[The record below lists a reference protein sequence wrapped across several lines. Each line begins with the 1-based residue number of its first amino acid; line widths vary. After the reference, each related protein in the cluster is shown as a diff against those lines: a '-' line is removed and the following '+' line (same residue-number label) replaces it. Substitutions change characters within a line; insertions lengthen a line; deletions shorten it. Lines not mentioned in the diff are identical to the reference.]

1 MRAFVDW
8 LHEIFMK
15 INGNKI
21 YCGIIALGIQNH
33 LTHKGMF
40 QKKLFIAL
48 VAMATFASCTKEESL
63 NPTANISGV
72 DVPSA
77 VSSAV
82 AKAYPNAS
90 IDFSVIAPNSL
101 YAADITTATK
111 EVQAVVSTKG
121 EIREAFTKIEA
132 KDLPAAIT
140 TYLETNYKGYQF
152 VHASQKTTGTPTG
165 YRVEIIFNKEFTSL
179 IFDDKGAFVSKMV
192 GNPGF
197 GPGPGM
203 GGKGAPAPTFT
214 ALALADLPAPVQAA
228 IKAYTFQRAIA
239 MVAPDK
245 STIYHIHAVKDGL
258 TWDLDIDATGKILS
272 AKEMKPMPTI
282 TETDITTLP
291 AAIKTY
297 LDANAPAGWTLK
309 KATAISS
316 DNVIIHYHVLVNSGT
331 KVLTYMFDKDFKA
344 ITNAGK
350 GPMDNPSL
358 PKASITEISKDQIPA
373 TATSYLTANYAGYV
387 FSKAISVSLD
397 GAVKEIEVFISV
409 GDKKYKV
416 EFDATGK
423 FQSAVLL

>member
-8 LHEIFMK
+8 LHDFVMK
-15 INGNKI
+15 IICNKI

-48 VAMATFASCTKEESL
+48 VALATFASCTKEESL

-121 EIREAFTKIEA
+121 DIKEAFTKIEA
-132 KDLPAAIT
+132 KDLPVAIT
-140 TYLETNYKGYQF
+140 TYLETNFKGYEF
-152 VHASQKTTGTPTG
+152 VHAGQKTTGTPTG
-165 YRVEIIFNKEFTSL
+165 FRVEIVFNKEHYSL
-179 IFDDKGAFVSKMV
+179 IFDDKGAFVSQMT

-197 GPGPGM
+197 GPKAGK
-203 GGKGAPAPTFT
+203 GGKGGPSPVVTQ
-214 ALALADLPAPVQAA
+214 LALADLPAPVQAA
-228 IKAYTFQRAIA
+228 LKAYTFKRAMAII
-239 MVAPDK
+239 APDK
-245 STIYHIHAVKDGL
+245 STIYHIHAEKDGL

-282 TETDITTLP
+282 TATDITTLP
-291 AAIKTY
+291 AALKTY
-297 LDANAPAGWTLK
+297 LDANATAGGTLK
-309 KATAISS
+309 KATSISS

-331 KVLTYMFDKDFKA
+331 NVLTYMFDKDFKA

-350 GPMDNPSL
+350 GPKDNPSL
-358 PKASITEISKDQIPA
+358 PKATITEITKDQIPA
-373 TATSYLTANYAGYV
+373 AATTYLTTNYAGYV

-416 EFDATGK
+416 EFDAAGK
-423 FQSAVLL
+423 FLSAKLL

>member
-1 MRAFVDW
+1 
-8 LHEIFMK
+8 
-15 INGNKI
+15 
-21 YCGIIALGIQNH
+21 
-33 LTHKGMF
+33 MF
-40 QKKLFIAL
+40 QKKVFIAL
-48 VAMATFASCTKEESL
+48 FALATFASCSKEESL
-63 NPTANISGV
+63 SPTTSIGGV
-72 DVPSA
+72 NVPTV

-82 AKAYPNAS
+82 AKAYPNSS

-101 YAADITTATK
+101 FAADITSATK

-132 KDLPAAIT
+132 KDLPAAIS

-152 VHASQKTTGTPTG
+152 IHASQKTTGTPTG
-165 YRVEIIFNKEFTSL
+165 FRVEIIYNKEFTSL

-197 GPGPGM
+197 GPGPGKS
-203 GGKGAPAPTFT
+203 GKAAPAPAVTQLT
-214 ALALADLPAPVQAA
+214 LADLPASVQTA
-228 IKAYTFQRAIA
+228 IKAYTFKWAMA

-245 STIYHIHAVKDGL
+245 STVYHVHAEKDGL

-272 AKEMKPMPTI
+272 VKEMKPMPTI

-309 KATAISS
+309 KATSISA
-316 DNVIIHYHVLVNSGT
+316 DNVVIHYHVLVNSGT
-331 KVLTYMFDKDFKA
+331 NVLTYMFDKDFKA

-350 GPMDNPSL
+350 GPKDNPTL
-358 PKASITEISKDQIPA
+358 PKATITEITKDKIPA
-373 TATSYLTANYAGYV
+373 AASTYLTANYAGYV
-387 FSKAISVSLD
+387 FNKAISVSLD
-397 GAVKEIEVFISV
+397 GTLKEIEVFISV

-416 EFDATGK
+416 EFDAAGK